1 VIKSF
6 AAGVCLL
13 FCHALAAQTQTEEL
27 ETVLVS
33 GDVPGPGLWKVSQG
47 DHVLWILGSYLP
59 LPKDMKWRAT
69 EVERRVAESQEVI
82 YPGGANIMPDIGIF
96 RALTLLP
103 ALLKA
108 GKNPDGGT
116 LKDVLPPET
125 YSRWRVM
132 KQKYIGGDDD
142 VERWRPAVAG
152 DILFG
157 EAMKKS
163 GLGYNIRVSQVVNQ
177 TAKKNH
183 IPIRV
188 DPQLTRKIKVE
199 NPRGMLKSAQKMNL
213 PDVECFTHALE
224 RVEPELERL
233 KLRANAWA
241 RGDIPALREASRDA
255 LSPENCIV
263 QLQNALMSGE
273 LETPAQA
280 KQMIDE
286 MLRQEKETRRDVD
299 AHWLFTVRAAITRNR
314 STFAVVPTM
323 ELLREDGLLSKLRD
337 LGYEVESPS

>member
-1 VIKSF
+1 MIRSF
-6 AAGVCLL
+6 TAGLCLL
-13 FCHALAAQTQTEEL
+13 FCNALAAQSQNEEL

-33 GDVPGPGLWKVSQG
+33 GEVPGPGLWRVSQG
-47 DHVLWILGSYLP
+47 DHVLWILGSYVP

-82 YPGGANIMPDIGIF
+82 YPGGANILPDIGLF

-108 GKNPDGGT
+108 GTNPDGGT

-125 YSRWRVM
+125 YARWRVL
-132 KQKYIGGDDD
+132 KEKYIDGDDD

-157 EAMKKS
+157 EAMKKA
-163 GLGYNIRVSQVVNQ
+163 GFGYSVRVAQVVNQ
-177 TAKKNH
+177 AAKKNH
-183 IPIRV
+183 IPIRT
-188 DPQLTRKIKVE
+188 DPIRTRKVKVE
-199 NPRGMLKSAQKMNL
+199 NPRGMLKGVQKMKL
-213 PDVECFTHALE
+213 PDVDCFTRALE
-224 RVEPELERL
+224 RVEPEVENL

-241 RGDIPALREASRDA
+241 RGDIAALREASRDA
-255 LSPENCIV
+255 LPPENCIV
-263 QLQNALMSGE
+263 QLQRALENGE
-273 LETPAQA
+273 IETPAQA

-286 MLRQEKETRRDVD
+286 MTRQEKEMRHDVE
-299 AHWLFTVRAAITRNR
+299 AHWLFTLRAAVSRNR
-314 STFAVVPTM
+314 STFAVVPTL
-323 ELLREDGLLSKLRD
+323 ELLRPDGFLSKLRD